1 MHNDAAPAALSVE
14 TALLVACAR
23 ARLDPATANRVRDLS
38 QAVRDWSTVLELGR
52 RHRLV
57 PLLHLHLTAAADD
70 AIPEWVRAT
79 LREEFSSN
87 AARNLTLALELLA
100 VTDLLQSHGIRALPY
115 KGPTVAQCIYGSLA
129 ARQMKDLDILLLP
142 EDVDRAVSLLETR
155 EYEAMTRVL
164 PGARRLGLEYQCV
177 LVRPCDETI
186 IELHWSIVPRSMA
199 PAVALDDLWPGR
211 LNTAILGR
219 TVPSPSHEDMLVV
232 LCIHGSKHRWARL
245 EWICGVA
252 ELLRSKPL
260 DWNRVLERAQRW
272 HASKMLGAALL
283 LASELLDAPVPESV
297 IVAAQ
302 RDRRITALAAEALDQ
317 LFVDDE
323 TADAQN
329 GLRAFQLDSQESLR
343 DKARYMWFRP
353 LIDGARKGAR
363 IADWLQR

>member
-1 MHNDAAPAALSVE
+1 MPDDAASAVLSVE

-23 ARLDPATANRVRDLS
+23 ARLDPVTAARVRELS
-38 QAVRDWSTVLELGR
+38 HAVRDWSAVLELAR

-70 AIPEWVRAT
+70 ALPASVRAT

-100 VTDLLQSHGIRALPY
+100 VADLLQSNGIRALPY
-115 KGPTVAQCIYGSLA
+115 KGPTLAQCIYGSLA
-129 ARQMKDLDILLLP
+129 ARQMKDLDILLRP
-142 EDVDRAVSLLETR
+142 ADVDRAVSLLETR
-155 EYEAMTRVL
+155 EYTAVTRVL

-177 LVRPCDETI
+177 LARPDETI
-186 IELHWSIVPRSMA
+186 IELHWSVVPRSMA
-199 PAVALDDLWPGR
+199 PAVALDDLWPSR
-211 LNTAILGR
+211 LHTAILGKML
-219 TVPSPSHEDMLVV
+219 PSPSHEDMLVV

-260 DWNRVLERAQRW
+260 DWIRVLERAQRW
-272 HASKMLGAALL
+272 HASRMLGAGLL
-283 LASELLDAPVPESV
+283 LASDLLDAPVPESV
-297 IVAAQ
+297 IAAAQ
-302 RDRRITALAAEALDQ
+302 GDHRIAALAAEALDQ
-317 LFVDDE
+317 LFVDDDS
-323 TADAQN
+323 ANAQY
-329 GLRAFQLDSQESLR
+329 GLRAFQLGSQERVR